1 MKTSAEK
8 LKMLRELKGLSQADC
23 AKALGLDRTTYVKYE
38 NGGSVR
44 RNVEKLARFF
54 RVSTDYLLGNT
65 DNPVR
70 PYAEMDQDEMN
81 EPIQEVVTLRDK
93 YGGLRKDKS
102 VPVYSEDTLDKSI
115 ACAKKLIE
123 EDPLPAPTHPSSH
136 KITTEHGVRIPVL
149 GRVVAGIP
157 IEAIEEVIDWEEI
170 PQRLAASG
178 KFFALRVCGHSM
190 EPRILE
196 GDVVIV
202 RQQEDVDSGDIAIV
216 MVNGDEATVKRVKKQ
231 EDGIT
236 LIATN
241 TSVYE
246 PHFYSNQE
254 IRDLPVRIL
263 GKVVELRGKM

>member
-1 MKTSAEK
+1 MNIYKGKAMSSMTITSIRLQE
-8 LKMLRELKGLSQADC
+8 LRKARGYSQQDVAS
-23 AKALGLDRTTYVKYE
+23 LIGVGRTTYLKYE
-38 NGGSVR
+38 NGDNR
-44 RNVEKLARFF
+44 PTRKLNELARLFN
-54 RVSTDYLLGNT
+54 VSTDYLLGLT
-65 DNPVR
+65 DTPT
-70 PYAEMDQDEMN
+70 ESLTQ
-81 EPIQEVVTLRDK
+81 
-93 YGGLRKDKS
+93 
-102 VPVYSEDTLDKSI
+102 
-115 ACAKKLIE
+115 
-123 EDPLPAPTHPSSH
+123 PLSQSLS
-136 KITTEHGVRIPVL
+136 KERGVRIPVL

-170 PQRLAASG
+170 PQKMAATG

-263 GKVVELRGKM
+263 GKVVELRGKV